1 MINLLPQSEKKILRS
16 EEKRKIILILE
27 ILVLIF
33 LLCLIL
39 ILSSVRFYIS
49 GLVVAEEIIL
59 EQKKKES
66 GLFKD
71 EGVTEKIELAN
82 KTFLELESFYESQFK
97 LTKIL
102 EGISKIVPER
112 IYLTTLSYQSN
123 NSVITIS
130 GFAEKRE
137 TLFEF
142 KKSLE
147 GENDLS
153 DPFFP
158 PSTWIKSDDINFNLN
173 LEVNN
178 NETEPQ

>member
-1 MINLLPQSEKKILRS
+1 MINLLPQSEKKILRN
-16 EEKRKIILILE
+16 EEKRKIILVLE

-33 LLCLIL
+33 LLCLIM
-39 ILSSVRFYIS
+39 ILSSVKFYIS
-49 GLVVAEEIIL
+49 GLVAAEEIVL
-59 EQKKKES
+59 EQKKGES
-66 GLFKD
+66 GLSKN
-71 EGVTEKIELAN
+71 EEITGKIELAN

-147 GENDLS
+147 KEENLS

-158 PSTWIKSDDINFNLN
+158 PSTWIKSSDINFNLN

-178 NETEPQ
+178 NETEPE